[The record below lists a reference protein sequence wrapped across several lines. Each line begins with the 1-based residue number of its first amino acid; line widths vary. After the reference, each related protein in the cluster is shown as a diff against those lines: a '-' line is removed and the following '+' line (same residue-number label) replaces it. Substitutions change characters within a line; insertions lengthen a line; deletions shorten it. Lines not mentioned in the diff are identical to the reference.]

1 MDRSEAER
9 RGALRPGD
17 QAESEGKRPSG
28 LPALQRDNAMYR
40 KTTMKIIKLEPSQR
54 VKDRWLCHLEDGS
67 ILRVTENEV
76 VSFALYTGI
85 ELSAEVREKLERAAG
100 ESKARSKAL
109 DMIARKPMS
118 RKELVEKLTATPP
131 RKKDGT
137 EREPIA
143 TQEQAE
149 TVADWL
155 EDLGYLNDREYAK
168 TVTRHYSAKGYGDR
182 KLRDE
187 LFRRGVPRELWT
199 EALEEAQEPEDGI
212 DAFLQKR
219 FRGGTPDQKEL
230 KRAADALARR
240 GYNWNEIREGL
251 NRYGAGIEEEL

>member
-1 MDRSEAER
+1 
-9 RGALRPGD
+9 
-17 QAESEGKRPSG
+17 
-28 LPALQRDNAMYR
+28 
-40 KTTMKIIKLEPSQR
+40 MKIMKLEPSQR

-76 VSFALYTGI
+76 VSFALYSGMDLSPERLE
-85 ELSAEVREKLERAAG
+85 ELQRTAG
-100 ESKARSKAL
+100 ESRARGKAL
-109 DMIARKPMS
+109 DLIARKPMS
-118 RKELVEKLTATPP
+118 RKELVKKLTAKPP

-168 TVTRHYSAKGYGDR
+168 TVVRHYSAKGYGDR

-199 EALEEAQEPEDGI
+199 EVLEEAQEPEDGI
-212 DAFLQKR
+212 DTFLQKR
-219 FRGGTPDQKEL
+219 FRGGTPDQKDL

>member
-1 MDRSEAER
+1 
-9 RGALRPGD
+9 
-17 QAESEGKRPSG
+17 
-28 LPALQRDNAMYR
+28 
-40 KTTMKIIKLEPSQR
+40 MKIMKLEPSQR

-76 VSFALYTGI
+76 VSFALYSGMDLSPERLE
-85 ELSAEVREKLERAAG
+85 ELQRTAG
-100 ESKARSKAL
+100 ESRARGKAL
-109 DMIARKPMS
+109 DLIARKPVS
-118 RKELVEKLTATPP
+118 RKELVKKLTAKPP

-168 TVTRHYSAKGYGDR
+168 TVVRHYSAKGYGDR

-199 EALEEAQEPEDGI
+199 EVLEEAQETEDGI
-212 DAFLQKR
+212 DTFLQKR
-219 FRGGTPDQKEL
+219 FRGGTPDQKDL

>member
-1 MDRSEAER
+1 
-9 RGALRPGD
+9 
-17 QAESEGKRPSG
+17 
-28 LPALQRDNAMYR
+28 
-40 KTTMKIIKLEPSQR
+40 MKIMKLEPSQR

-76 VSFALYTGI
+76 VSFALYSGMDLSPERLE
-85 ELSAEVREKLERAAG
+85 ELQRTAG
-100 ESKARSKAL
+100 ESRARGKAL
-109 DMIARKPMS
+109 DLIARKPVS
-118 RKELVEKLTATPP
+118 RKELVKKLTAKPP

-168 TVTRHYSAKGYGDR
+168 TVVRHYSAKGYGDR

-187 LFRRGVPRELWT
+187 LFRREVPRELWT
-199 EALEEAQEPEDGI
+199 EVLEEAQEPEDGI
-212 DAFLQKR
+212 DTFLQKR
-219 FRGGTPDQKEL
+219 FRGGTPDQKDL

>member
-1 MDRSEAER
+1 
-9 RGALRPGD
+9 
-17 QAESEGKRPSG
+17 
-28 LPALQRDNAMYR
+28 
-40 KTTMKIIKLEPSQR
+40 MKIMKLEPSQR

-76 VSFALYTGI
+76 VSFALYSGMDLSPERLE
-85 ELSAEVREKLERAAG
+85 ELQRTAG
-100 ESKARSKAL
+100 ESRARGKAL
-109 DMIARKPMS
+109 DLIARKPVS
-118 RKELVEKLTATPP
+118 RKELVKKLTAKPT

-168 TVTRHYSAKGYGDR
+168 TVVRHYSAKGYGDR

-199 EALEEAQEPEDGI
+199 EVLEEAQEPEDGI
-212 DAFLQKR
+212 DTFLQN
-219 FRGGTPDQKEL
+219 GSGAVLPT
-230 KRAADALARR
+230 RR
-240 GYNWNEIREGL
+240 T
-251 NRYGAGIEEEL
+251 

>member
-1 MDRSEAER
+1 
-9 RGALRPGD
+9 
-17 QAESEGKRPSG
+17 
-28 LPALQRDNAMYR
+28 
-40 KTTMKIIKLEPSQR
+40 MKIMKLEPSQR

-76 VSFALYTGI
+76 VSFALYSGMDLSPERLE
-85 ELSAEVREKLERAAG
+85 ELQRTAG
-100 ESKARSKAL
+100 ESRARGKAL
-109 DMIARKPMS
+109 DPIARKPVS
-118 RKELVEKLTATPP
+118 RKELVKKLTAKPP

-168 TVTRHYSAKGYGDR
+168 TVVRHYSAKGYGDR

-199 EALEEAQEPEDGI
+199 EVLEEAQEPEDGI
-212 DAFLQKR
+212 DTFLQKR
-219 FRGGTPDQKEL
+219 FRGGTPDQKDL

>member
-1 MDRSEAER
+1 
-9 RGALRPGD
+9 
-17 QAESEGKRPSG
+17 
-28 LPALQRDNAMYR
+28 
-40 KTTMKIIKLEPSQR
+40 MKIMKLEPSQR

-76 VSFALYTGI
+76 VSFALYSGMDLSPERLE
-85 ELSAEVREKLERAAG
+85 ELQRTAG
-100 ESKARSKAL
+100 ESRARGNAL
-109 DMIARKPMS
+109 DLIARKPVS
-118 RKELVEKLTATPP
+118 RKELVKKLTAKPP

-168 TVTRHYSAKGYGDR
+168 TVVRHYSAKGYGDR

-199 EALEEAQEPEDGI
+199 EVLEEAQEPEDGI
-212 DAFLQKR
+212 DTFLQKR
-219 FRGGTPDQKEL
+219 FRGGTPDQKDL